1 MDTKHCLLEMEFGAC
16 RSFENM
22 AVFPLRFSG
31 NGGPEYITLGEALE
45 RGVLVVGE
53 VSAGGSV
60 PELMVENRGDVA
72 VLILDGEELAGA
84 KQNRVLNTTILV
96 GPKSTTKIPVSCTEH
111 GRWSYVSEV
120 FRESGNVMGPRLRQ
134 VNMQRVHSSLRSG
147 ARFQG
152 DQGAVWDG
160 IARMH
165 EDAHVDSMT
174 GAMRDVFEAKRMDL
188 DDYLKSFGLEGGQ
201 KGALVFIG
209 GKAAGLD
216 FVSREA
222 AYGLLHAKLVKSY
235 AMEAMLEAERAKA
248 RQGERLKDPD
258 EELRGAAIGP
268 EKEGPRKESRG
279 KGGKAGKRGGKDGQA
294 GQSGGAGAS
303 DNREGGDNVGGG
315 GGSASGGGKDKPVAG
330 GEEQDKARARDFLS
344 RAAECREA
352 RYQSVGLGDSLRYEG
367 RGVIGSA
374 LALDGAVIH
383 LAFFGTEAGEP
394 GRKAEDMAAL
404 GSRRRYRL

>member
-31 NGGPEYITLGEALE
+31 NGGPEYITLREALE

-60 PELMVENRGDVA
+60 PELMVENKGDVA

-96 GPKSTTKIPVSCTEH
+96 GPKSATKIPVSCTEH

-120 FRESGNVMGPRLRQ
+120 FRESGNVMSPMLRQ

-160 IARMH
+160 IAKMH

-174 GAMRDVFEAKRMDL
+174 GAMRDVFEAKRTAL
-188 DDYLKSFGLEGGQ
+188 DDYLKSFGLESGQ

-258 EELRGAAIGP
+258 EELRGASIGP
-268 EKEGPRKESRG
+268 EKERPRKESRG
-279 KGGKAGKRGGKDGQA
+279 KGGKSGKRGKKA
-294 GQSGGAGAS
+294 G
-303 DNREGGDNVGGG
+303 EGGPGGEGGG
-315 GGSASGGGKDKPVAG
+315 RDEAASGGGKDKPVTG
-330 GEEQDKARARDFLS
+330 GEEQAEARARDFLS

-374 LALDGAVIH
+374 LAVDGAVIH

>member
-1 MDTKHCLLEMEFGAC
+1 MDTKHCLLGMEFGAC

-31 NGGPEYITLGEALE
+31 NGGPEYITLREAIE
-45 RGVLVVGE
+45 RGVLVIGE

-96 GPKSTTKIPVSCTEH
+96 GPKSATKIPVSCTEH
-111 GRWSYVSEV
+111 GTMELRIGGFPRIWQCHGPGAPASQYAARPLFAPERRAVP
-120 FRESGNVMGPRLRQ
+120 RGPRRGLGRDRQ
-134 VNMQRVHSSLRSG
+134 
-147 ARFQG
+147 
-152 DQGAVWDG
+152 
-160 IARMH
+160 MH

-258 EELRGAAIGP
+258 GICG
-268 EKEGPRKESRG
+268 GPR
-279 KGGKAGKRGGKDGQA
+279 
-294 GQSGGAGAS
+294 
-303 DNREGGDNVGGG
+303 
-315 GGSASGGGKDKPVAG
+315 
-330 GEEQDKARARDFLS
+330 
-344 RAAECREA
+344 
-352 RYQSVGLGDSLRYEG
+352 
-367 RGVIGSA
+367 
-374 LALDGAVIH
+374 
-383 LAFFGTEAGEP
+383 
-394 GRKAEDMAAL
+394 
-404 GSRRRYRL
+404 